1 MAFVKDLSSRVS
13 LHKGHCAAPSNE
25 GGAHRKAGGLSASHI
40 RREKVYDIVNA
51 GPRHRFTV
59 SGKIVAN
66 CNFGVIYGSSALG
79 LAENMLIE
87 KSEAEA
93 VFDAFMGI
101 YKRIPV
107 WQREVAEYA
116 RQHGYVL
123 MPFGSRRHAEPDL
136 WSDDRKLSGRQER
149 QLSNSQIQGAA
160 AEMLKVIRQGIFD
173 RNMRERYQMRT
184 VLGIYDELT
193 ATVPLAVAKDYIL
206 ELAEIMRVQSPGFE
220 VAMEVEASI
229 GFTWGTQVEVGVP
242 TPENIDRALA
252 ELASRIRDDPNMD
265 HTEIPS
271 ISIESDDAGED
282 DRG

>member
-1 MAFVKDLSSRVS
+1 
-13 LHKGHCAAPSNE
+13 
-25 GGAHRKAGGLSASHI
+25 
-40 RREKVYDIVNA
+40 
-51 GPRHRFTV
+51 
-59 SGKIVAN
+59 
-66 CNFGVIYGSSALG
+66 
-79 LAENMLIE
+79 MLIE